1 MKIEAWPMHGPLNS
15 KNIFAKFLK
24 SMQATGDDL
33 HINKEI
39 DGDVAVIWSVLW
51 QGRMRNYKQIWESY
65 RQANKPVIVLEVGG
79 LRRNQSFKIAINGV
93 NRKADFADQ
102 DVDDTRWPL
111 FNHTFK
117 PWKQTGDNIIILG
130 QHHASEQWNGM
141 PSMNVWVEQQINEI
155 RKHTTK
161 PIQIRPHPRN
171 PINFDFAKY
180 KDVGLAPP
188 VMDSNTVD
196 DTNFKDTLKDAWAVI
211 NHSSN
216 PAMEAV
222 INGIPVFVS
231 VDSLCYDV
239 GNHSLANINNPKMPD
254 RQEWANKLSYTE
266 WFENE
271 IEVGL
276 PWARIKRRLEERYLK

>member
-15 KNIFAKFLK
+15 ENIFAKFLK
-24 SMQATGDDL
+24 SMQATGDDMCV
-33 HINKEI
+33 NKET

-51 QGRMRNYKQIWESY
+51 QGRMRNYKQIWERY
-65 RQANKPVIVLEVGG
+65 RQANKPGIVLEVGG
-79 LRRNQSFKIAINGV
+79 LRRNESFKIAINGV

-111 FNHTFK
+111 FKHTFK

-141 PSMNVWVEQQINEI
+141 PSMNVWFEQQINEI
-155 RKHTTK
+155 RKHTTR
-161 PIQIRPHPRN
+161 PIQIRSHPRN
-171 PINFDFAKY
+171 PINFNFAKY

-188 VMDSNTVD
+188 VMDSNTID

-231 VDSLCYDV
+231 ADSLCYDV
-239 GNHSLANINNPKMPD
+239 GNHSLTHINNPKMPD

-276 PWARIKRRLEERYLK
+276 PWRRIRDRIIKNYL

>member
-51 QGRMRNYKQIWESY
+51 QGRMRNYKQIWERY

-141 PSMNVWVEQQINEI
+141 PSMNVWFEQQINEI
-155 RKHTTK
+155 RKHTTR
-161 PIQIRPHPRN
+161 PIQIRSHPRN
-171 PINFDFAKY
+171 PVGFHFAKY
-180 KDVGLAPP
+180 KHVSLAPP
-188 VMDSNTVD
+188 VMDSNTID

-231 VDSLCYDV
+231 ADSLCYDV
-239 GNHSLANINNPKMPD
+239 GNHSLTHINNPKMPN

-276 PWARIKRRLEERYLK
+276 PWRRIRDRIIKNYL

>member
-15 KNIFAKFLK
+15 ENIFAKFLK
-24 SMQATGDDL
+24 SMQATGDDMCV
-33 HINKEI
+33 NKET

-51 QGRMRNYKQIWESY
+51 QGRMRNYKQIWERY

-79 LRRNQSFKIAINGV
+79 LRRNESFKIAINGV

-111 FNHTFK
+111 FKHTFK

-141 PSMNVWVEQQINEI
+141 PSMNVWFEQQINEI
-155 RKHTTK
+155 RKHTTR
-161 PIQIRPHPRN
+161 PIQIRSHPRN
-171 PINFDFAKY
+171 PINFNFAKY

-188 VMDSNTVD
+188 VMDSNTID

-231 VDSLCYDV
+231 ADSLCYDV
-239 GNHSLANINNPKMPD
+239 GNHSLTHINNPKMPN

-276 PWARIKRRLEERYLK
+276 PWRRIRDRIIKNYL

>member
-231 VDSLCYDV
+231 ADSLCYDV
-239 GNHSLANINNPKMPD
+239 GNHSLTHINNPKMPN

-276 PWARIKRRLEERYLK
+276 PWRRIRDRIIKNYL